1 MSRALR
7 RDEGGL
13 EVPVIRNDLYA
24 DACLSLLRGRGL
36 IDSLT
41 DEQLRAF
48 GEMPQGPAQ
57 EVGIDRN
64 T

>member
-1 MSRALR
+1 MTRALR
-7 RDEGGL
+7 RDESGL

-24 DACLSLLRGRGL
+24 NACLSLLRGHGL

-48 GEMPQGPAQ
+48 GEMPEGPAQ
-57 EVGIDRN
+57 EIGRN
-64 T
+64 PNT